1 MSCHQRRR
9 PRPGRLAIAHSTTFG
24 ATPRDPP
31 IAHVGTA
38 PVPPSVAH
46 WPHHISA
53 AVPENLGHPNAR
65 AAPSFSTACMG
76 HGTSRASLSDL
87 RQYILTAACVRPVR
101 RTGNKT
107 SSSSWGRV
115 TPSCFLT
122 SWAFCETMPAHNE
135 SSPFRTNKP
144 TTDVVRI
151 GNASHTRISHAD
163 CTRPT
168 A

>member
-1 MSCHQRRR
+1 VSRHQRR
-9 PRPGRLAIAHSTTFG
+9 PHPGRLAIAHSTTFG

-31 IAHVGTA
+31 MAHVGTA

-53 AVPENLGHPNAR
+53 EVSENPGLPKMLGLCHPSPLLAWG
-65 AAPSFSTACMG
+65 TA
-76 HGTSRASLSDL
+76 L
-87 RQYILTAACVRPVR
+87 RVLHSPTYGNIFLHLRVSAQSVAQATRP
-101 RTGNKT
+101 
-107 SSSSWGRV
+107 SSSSWARV

-135 SSPFRTNKP
+135 SSPFRTNEP
-144 TTDVVRI
+144 TMDVVRI
-151 GNASHTRISHAD
+151 GNASHTRTSHAD